1 MFSWISCSFE
11 CKSLVLSTFS
21 AFSCSFGK
29 FCLVLSAFLLIL
41 CSSGYGFG
49 AGRSAGEGYEGDFR
63 ADSDAGGEDGLAKA
77 GVYVERLAVLGVE
90 ASGLPEHEAAG
101 APAKEGEL
109 HRVGMAGKGERVVLA

>member
-1 MFSWISCSFE
+1 M
-11 CKSLVLSTFS
+11 
-21 AFSCSFGK
+21 
-29 FCLVLSAFLLIL
+29 LIL
-41 CSSGYGFG
+41 NISPCFEHVFSDFVLVWDGFG

-77 GVYVERLAVLGVE
+77 GVYVERLAVLGIE

-101 APAKEGEL
+101 APSQDGEL